1 MTRDKK
7 IGKFL
12 NIWLKWQTVNGFKL
26 EVNGL
31 EVTYLELYY
40 IKEKK
45 NYLGKFKS

>member
-12 NIWLKWQTVNGFKL
+12 NIWLKWQTVNGFEL

-45 NYLGKFKS
+45 II